1 MRYIQ
6 RPEAIE
12 SVFYLY
18 RITGAKAFFKDT
30 AWDMFTAINNGTR
43 TDYANAAVLDVIVAR
58 YPLPKMDSMEA
69 SLVLTGLADRHGAA
83 NNESHNPPSELLAGQ
98 DIKVLLSRL
107 LDARRHQ
114 FRRGRAEHGGTPF
127 SHPRV
132 EFSIPTFFIA
142 TQRDIQDHEK
152 RGNKRGKSPSEI
164 HQHLV

>member
-1 MRYIQ
+1 MRYIR

-69 SLVLTGLADRHGAA
+69 SLSFWLAKTLKYFYLVFSTPDVISLDEDVLNTEAH
-83 NNESHNPPSELLAGQ
+83 H
-98 DIKVLLSRL
+98 
-107 LDARRHQ
+107 
-114 FRRGRAEHGGTPF
+114 FRILG
-127 SHPRV
+127 
-132 EFSIPTFFIA
+132 
-142 TQRDIQDHEK
+142 
-152 RGNKRGKSPSEI
+152 
-164 HQHLV
+164 

>member
-1 MRYIQ
+1 MRYIR

-83 NNESHNPPSELLAGQ
+83 NNESHKLLQSFWLAKTLKYFYLVFSTP
-98 DIKVLLSRL
+98 DVISLDEDVLNTE
-107 LDARRHQ
+107 AHH
-114 FRRGRAEHGGTPF
+114 FRILG
-127 SHPRV
+127 
-132 EFSIPTFFIA
+132 
-142 TQRDIQDHEK
+142 
-152 RGNKRGKSPSEI
+152 
-164 HQHLV
+164 